1 MFMPISLETEKQL
14 CVNGKIYISAAPDWR
29 TIPIGNSIPYNI
41 RYRKISADIYDDIV
55 LYTCYITISTQKV
68 TFSNL
73 KRCTFIVDSFYSR
86 ENTMYSLLKLV
97 LEEMVGLAKETGRRH
112 LTIISNLPHIAEHFV
127 DSGFTIKK
135 EYESFI
141 GKKILKGK
149 YNDGF
154 NTTKIRH

>member
-14 CVNGKIYISAAPDWR
+14 CVDGKIYISASSNWR
-29 TIPIGNSIPYNI
+29 TTPIGNSIPYNI

-73 KRCTFIVDSFYSR
+73 KKCTFIVDSFYSR

-97 LEEMVGLAKETGRRH
+97 LEEMTNLAKETGRRH
-112 LTIISNLPHIAEHFV
+112 LTIISSLPHTAEHFV
-127 DSGFTIKK
+127 DLDFTIKK

-141 GKKILKGK
+141 GKKILK
-149 YNDGF
+149 
-154 NTTKIRH
+154 KI